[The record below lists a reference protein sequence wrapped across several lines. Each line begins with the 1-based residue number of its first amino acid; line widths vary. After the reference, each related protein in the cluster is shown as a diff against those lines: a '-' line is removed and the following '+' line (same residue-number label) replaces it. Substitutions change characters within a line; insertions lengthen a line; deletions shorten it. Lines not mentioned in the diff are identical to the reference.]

1 MKKKLLLLALMI
13 IFVLAI
19 TCLLAGCGFL
29 FGNGNGDGGDSGNG
43 GGGGGFNDDDPYD
56 GKVWWLYCVDV
67 DGNKLY
73 STYFK
78 WHSDI
83 YFVRK
88 YVEEKLPTF
97 YVIDTMTFADGTP
110 MPLTNEQIFEYLNT
124 HDPDDVQEGT
134 AVYTVTVKSKAS
146 TRSVDFYVDG
156 SLYLHYDVPY
166 DQWETFTFPEVPEK
180 ENYIGIWTDERLTKF
195 ADTKILAFYRVLYT
209 IRTPDDWSLL
219 AEHKDANF
227 RLANDINFLGGAI
240 PITSEFSGTLD
251 GQGHKVSN
259 FINQNPAAPNV
270 YGLFATNSGT
280 IKNITF
286 TGGVYTVSTVA
297 PPNLNTTNRVGLIAG
312 FNKGTLSN
320 VTLDDIA
327 VKITCYDSTEK
338 WGTNLAGITTNS
350 YAGVLCGLNEGAIDY
365 CAATDS
371 VNAHINSKMYVNRD
385 VHYTA
390 TIKTFT
396 SFGLIVGANKG
407 TVSHATAEGALNSSA
422 ERSERHSTY
431 GDHYDYVHYILRAG
445 GVVGANL
452 AAGVVSDSV
461 SSAAVIAD
469 FVSAKTDVDNA
480 IVVHHQFFGIV
491 DIGGIAGV
499 SSGQIER
506 CVVTDEATLYSY
518 AEAETRMGGLV
529 GTNDTGATLRAS
541 YTQAQLSVGNRSATE
556 KTYCGGIAGLNSGA
570 ITYCYAI
577 ADSLEVLAFEDTVA
591 YFGGLFGH
599 ANDEGTIVNSFAK
612 VAVQG
617 LFSNNVCGSYNLA
630 TVTRCYV
637 YLTEEAANFAPCS
650 DVTACDTESA
660 LLTAIGKLGF
670 DAMGFTVSAGAYPT
684 LPNVGNVKQ

>member
-1 MKKKLLLLALMI
+1 MKKRILLLALTL
-13 IFVLAI
+13 IFVLAAA
-19 TCLLAGCGFL
+19 CLLVGCGI
-29 FGNGNGDGGDSGNG
+29 FGNGGEGDGGNGGNG
-43 GGGGGFNDDDPYD
+43 GGTSIATCYLLFVDQD
-56 GKVWWLYCVDV
+56 GKALFNYQVDDRYNWWDLEMKLTNYVKDYYKIDKSEFLDDTRFSTITLIDDLANQKPDTTYQHCPAYTVISTMVPVTHTVDYYA
-67 DGNKLY
+67 DGEVVYHYEL
-73 STYFK
+73 TYAEWQDMTIPSVPEK
-78 WHSDI
+78 
-83 YFVRK
+83 VN
-88 YVEEKLPTF
+88 YVGEWNKLPTEF
-97 YVIDTMTFADGTP
+97 EDTK
-110 MPLTNEQIFEYLNT
+110 I
-124 HDPDDVQEGT
+124 T
-134 AVYTVTVKSKAS
+134 AVY
-146 TRSVDFYVDG
+146 
-156 SLYLHYDVPY
+156 
-166 DQWETFTFPEVPEK
+166 
-180 ENYIGIWTDERLTKF
+180 KF
-195 ADTKILAFYRVLYT
+195 VYS

-240 PITSEFSGTLD
+240 PVTSEFSGTLD

-286 TGGVYTVSTVA
+286 TGGVYTVTTVA

-338 WGTNLAGITTNS
+338 WGANLAGITTNS
-350 YAGVLCGLNEGAIDY
+350 YAGVLCGLNEGAIEH
-365 CAATDS
+365 CSVTDS
-371 VNAHINSKMYVNRD
+371 VNAHVNSKMYVYRD

-407 TVSHATAEGALNSSA
+407 TVSHATTEGVLNSTA

-452 AAGVVSDSV
+452 ASGVVSDSV
-461 SSAAVIAD
+461 SSAAVMAD
-469 FVSAKTDVDNA
+469 FVSSKTDVDNA

-491 DIGGIAGV
+491 DIGGVVGV
-499 SSGQIER
+499 NLGQIER
-506 CVVTDEATLYSY
+506 CVATDKAFLYSF
-518 AEAETRMGGLV
+518 AEAETRIGGLV

-577 ADSLEVLAFEDTVA
+577 ADSLALITFENEVA

-599 ANDEGTIVNSFAK
+599 ASDEGTIVNSFAK

-630 TVTRCYV
+630 TVTRCYA
-637 YLTEEAANFAPCS
+637 YLTEQAANFAPCS
-650 DVTACDTESA
+650 DVTTCEMEADLIA
-660 LLTAIGKLGF
+660 AINKLGF
-670 DAMGFTVSAGAYPT
+670 DAMGFAISANSYPT
-684 LPNVGNVKQ
+684 LPNVGNAAKN